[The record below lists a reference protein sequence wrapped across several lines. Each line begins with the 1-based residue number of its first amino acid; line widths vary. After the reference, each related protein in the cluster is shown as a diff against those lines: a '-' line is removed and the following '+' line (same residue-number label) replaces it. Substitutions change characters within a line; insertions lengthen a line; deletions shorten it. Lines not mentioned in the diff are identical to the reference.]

1 MRSTVV
7 VHFGPSDDV
16 TLYLDGP
23 AMAAD
28 EARAWLD
35 EQFVHEDCEPLRA
48 SGKVLIADKVL
59 ALAHTVGRSRFD
71 GVTQVLSRS
80 TAHMCDHCSI
90 AMSHFNRTPRL
101 TARKRTVDEQ
111 LVGLDDVQA
120 LGHGHLTQNAR
131 HVRH

>member
-59 ALAHTVGRSRFD
+59 ALAQTVGRSRFD
-71 GVTQVLSRS
+71 GDAAWAQAFARAASAALAKPTVRVDLV
-80 TAHMCDHCSI
+80 AL
-90 AMSHFNRTPRL
+90 AL
-101 TARKRTVDEQ
+101 TF
-111 LVGLDDVQA
+111 
-120 LGHGHLTQNAR
+120 
-131 HVRH
+131 